1 MQSLRQHEIFE
12 LEVLEGLGKAGFLR
26 SLVFGGGTM
35 LRLCHDLPR
44 YSVDLDFWFSR
55 KTDTKKFYEELLT
68 FFKGRYQ
75 MTDFKNKHFTILY
88 EFRGKASDR
97 KLKVE
102 IRKEVLTRGIEQKI
116 AYSKY
121 GSAQVLVPALS
132 LDEMAERKIR
142 ALGDRNEMRDYF
154 DLEFLL
160 RKGIKLKLSYEVKI
174 LLQKRIGHFKKTDYG
189 GVLGGLLE
197 RDLRDYYMKHGFSYL
212 LEAVKS
218 L

>member
-12 LEVLEGLGKAGFLR
+12 LEVLEGLSKAGFLR

-35 LRLCHDLPR
+35 LRVCHDLPR

-88 EFRGKASDR
+88 EFRGKTSDR

-102 IRKEVLTRGIEQKI
+102 IRKEVLIKGVEQKI

-121 GSAQVLVPALS
+121 GSMQVLVPALS
-132 LDEMAERKIR
+132 LEEMAQRKIEAIKGR
-142 ALGDRNEMRDYF
+142 TEMRDYF

-160 RKGIKLKLSYEVKI
+160 RKGIKLKLSDEEKV
-174 LLQKRIGHFKKTDYG
+174 LLQKRIAHFKKEDYG
-189 GVLGGLLE
+189 GILGSLLE
-197 RDLRDYYMKHGFSYL
+197 KDLRSHYITHGFSYL
-212 LEAVKS
+212 LEAVRS